1 VPAPKTT
8 PREEDRQMNVNLKV
22 NDTQVQFA
30 RSTMRRQADRE
41 VREARWNS
49 YSDIGA
55 A

>member
-1 VPAPKTT
+1 LELK
-8 PREEDRQMNVNLKV
+8 LKV
-22 NDTQVQFA
+22 NDADAQFA
-30 RSTMRRQADRE
+30 RASMRRQADRE